1 MEKIHSL
8 ENIER
13 KQSHVECFFFFTS
26 KKIQE
31 EKEMK
36 KKKIFENCVEM
47 MRKTLPQGENS
58 FIKFSLSTHTF
69 TSVWDNQSQK
79 SYRIVY
85 VKKRL
90 KGNEERKKR
99 DVHWGLVRWKG
110 KVTKKNFFSTREKDG
125 KMVETDVKSVY
136 DIP

>member
-1 MEKIHSL
+1 MSRKKKEKNVKKRWRRRKMEKIHSL

-69 TSVWDNQSQK
+69 TSV
-79 SYRIVY
+79 
-85 VKKRL
+85 
-90 KGNEERKKR
+90 
-99 DVHWGLVRWKG
+99 
-110 KVTKKNFFSTREKDG
+110 
-125 KMVETDVKSVY
+125 
-136 DIP
+136 